1 MAKGCWGIESQM
13 TASNEIGNK
22 CVGCGARI
30 GDVGLSEQRSAQ
42 PTRWARDHCHFGG
55 QMISEFDARQV
66 RKMKLQLAAFR
77 RGELSLSG
85 FIGDMDFLLNAV
97 EDIPLDWKQRVH

>member
-1 MAKGCWGIESQM
+1 
-13 TASNEIGNK
+13 
-22 CVGCGARI
+22 
-30 GDVGLSEQRSAQ
+30 
-42 PTRWARDHCHFGG
+42 
-55 QMISEFDARQV
+55 MISEFDARQV